1 MHHLASSGLG
11 GQVHR
16 LLAVE
21 GKGQNAWFQA
31 KADLGLV
38 ASYFDDID
46 LALALVPNLSRDD
59 VGQRVALGTRYA
71 LIKASIQ
78 SQAKSIPPILLEL
91 CVQNEVL
98 GFPAALSFARAASL
112 EEHRVAALAGL
123 IPFAVGLRAGLES
136 EALDVAL
143 SVEEPSRQVSML
155 AALIPSLSPP
165 QASRAFAS
173 VRRLEDDRHRS
184 ALIAK
189 LADLV
194 PPQDFDEL
202 LTVVLGLPESV
213 DKVHA
218 LVVAAKHPGAQG
230 MLGEA
235 DAVATRLTDPGEKV
249 RALALVGAAPAV
261 QVSRRDA
268 LIETALATLRTIEGS
283 DDLAEALAT
292 IAPLLVGA
300 QLETA
305 LELATWT
312 ANDDGHVR
320 ALFGIVPFL
329 EEAERNEIVTQQV
342 ELHQPK
348 PKFPWGEPY
357 FAILASH
364 LPEPRRAE
372 ILPGALAS
380 IVRMATLPSSVF
392 NTPRPMRSRTW
403 RYHAALEVLARRLPA
418 QYVNAALDAA
428 LRVSDAEDRA
438 ELLKC
443 LAPRLSMTDRVPV
456 LRAEF
461 ARVLRI
467 SDSVHTASALA
478 ALSEWAPK
486 RERRELAE
494 YCLKL
499 IDAVGGRASTEVT
512 AAVARHL
519 RPKHAR
525 EVIRHELSRI
535 ATIERD
541 NDRDRALAALAPGP
555 GTSRGEPR
563 CRHCTNDAGRPQLPS
578 VGQAGRF
585 ARTRRPPARGRANP
599 LGGFRMGGARVTKGL
614 RTGAAL
620 HRRSHG

>member
-1 MHHLASSGLG
+1 M
-11 GQVHR
+11 
-16 LLAVE
+16 
-21 GKGQNAWFQA
+21 
-31 KADLGLV
+31 
-38 ASYFDDID
+38 
-46 LALALVPNLSRDD
+46 
-59 VGQRVALGTRYA
+59 
-71 LIKASIQ
+71 
-78 SQAKSIPPILLEL
+78 
-91 CVQNEVL
+91 
-98 GFPAALSFARAASL
+98 
-112 EEHRVAALAGL
+112 
-123 IPFAVGLRAGLES
+123 
-136 EALDVAL
+136 
-143 SVEEPSRQVSML
+143 
-155 AALIPSLSPP
+155 
-165 QASRAFAS
+165 
-173 VRRLEDDRHRS
+173 
-184 ALIAK
+184 
-189 LADLV
+189 
-194 PPQDFDEL
+194 
-202 LTVVLGLPESV
+202 
-213 DKVHA
+213 
-218 LVVAAKHPGAQG
+218 
-230 MLGEA
+230 
-235 DAVATRLTDPGEKV
+235 

-329 EEAERNEIVTQQV
+329 EEAERNEIVTQQI

-348 PKFPWGEPY
+348 PRFPWGEPY

-372 ILPGALAS
+372 ILPGALTS

-486 RERRELAE
+486 RERREFAE

-541 NDRDRALAALAPGP
+541 NDRDRALAALAPGLGP
-555 GTSRGEPR
+555 AEVSRAA
-563 CRHCTNDAGRPQLPS
+563 DI
-578 VGQAGRF
+578 
-585 ARTRRPPARGRANP
+585 ARTTLDGHSYRALARLAGSLEPDDRQLAVEQMLSVASGWVALELPKDFAQALHFTVPWMSSKQIKAAVKIANNVAEHKQDDLVYAEMVCSIAPKLSVPQVKTLCKNVAPEKSSGASRRLGCAGEHPWRRFGRAS
-599 LGGFRMGGARVTKGL
+599 GIR
-614 RTGAAL
+614 
-620 HRRSHG
+620 